1 MKIKNNLL
9 INLKKKL
16 HNNKLTIGSWIQLD
30 EANSAL
36 ILSKSKFEWI
46 AVDLEHG
53 FFSENNLPNIFKSIL
68 MGGTIP
74 FARIK
79 DSSKTSIARAMDAGA
94 HGLIVPNIESEEQ
107 LQNVI
112 KFANYPPKG
121 KRGVGYC
128 PANNYGNNF
137 DEYINIIKNPIIIAM
152 IESKKGLENIN
163 KIISCKGFDGILI
176 GPYDLSASL
185 NVTAKF
191 SNSNFKNAI
200 KKILKVCKLNK
211 ITVGMHQVKPSISD
225 LKKLINQGFN
235 FIPYG
240 MDSVFLSNNYPDIK
254 RK

>member
-1 MKIKNNLL
+1 MKIQKNLL
-9 INLKKKL
+9 YKLKKKL
-16 HNNKLTIGSWIQLD
+16 HNTSLTIGSWIQLD

-36 ILSKSKFEWI
+36 IISKSKFEWI

-68 MGGTIP
+68 MGEAIP

-79 DSSKTSIARAMDAGA
+79 NSNKTSIVRAMDAGA
-94 HGLIVPNIESEEQ
+94 YGLIVPNIESREQ

-112 KFANYPPKG
+112 KYANYPPKG

-137 DEYINIIKNPIIIAM
+137 KEYMDTIKNPIIIAM
-152 IESKKGLENIN
+152 IESKKGLENIDE
-163 KIISCKGFDGILI
+163 IISCKGFDGILI

-185 NVTAKF
+185 NITAKF
-191 SNSNFKNAI
+191 SNHKFKSAI
-200 KKILKVCKLNK
+200 KKILNVCKSNK
-211 ITVGMHQVKPSISD
+211 ISVGMHQVKPSISD
-225 LKKLINQGFN
+225 LKKLVNQGFN

-240 MDSVFLSNNYPDIK
+240 MDSVFLSNNYPIIG

>member
-1 MKIKNNLL
+1 MKIRNNILSK
-9 INLKKKL
+9 LKKKL
-16 HNNKLTIGSWIQLD
+16 DNTSLTIGSWLQLD

-36 ILSKSKFEWI
+36 IISKSKFEWI

-68 MGGTIP
+68 MGGTVP
-74 FARIK
+74 FARTQ
-79 DSSKTSIARAMDAGA
+79 DSSKINIVRAMDAGA
-94 HGLIVPNIESEEQ
+94 YGLIVPNIESKEQ
-107 LQNVI
+107 LQSVI

-137 DEYINIIKNPIIIAM
+137 DEYMNTIKNPIIIAM
-152 IESKKGLENIN
+152 IESKKGLENIDE
-163 KIISCKGFDGILI
+163 IISCKGFDGILI

-185 NVTAKF
+185 NITAKF
-191 SNSNFKNAI
+191 SNIKFKSAI
-200 KKILKVCKLNK
+200 KKILNVCKSNK
-211 ITVGMHQVKPSISD
+211 ISVGMHQVKPSISD
-225 LKKLINQGFN
+225 LKKLIYQGFN

>member
-9 INLKKKL
+9 KKL
-16 HNNKLTIGSWIQLD
+16 KTKLDNTSLTIGSWLQLD

-36 ILSKSKFEWI
+36 IVSKSKFEWI

-74 FARIK
+74 FARVR
-79 DSSKTSIARAMDAGA
+79 DSSKNSIVRAMDAGA
-94 HGLIVPNIESEEQ
+94 YGLIIPNIESQEQ
-107 LQNVI
+107 LQKVVE
-112 KFANYPPKG
+112 FANYPPLG

-128 PANNYGNNF
+128 PANNYGNSF
-137 DEYINIIKNPIIIAM
+137 EEYIQTIKNPIIIAM

-163 KIISCKGFDGILI
+163 KIVSCKGYNGILI

-185 NVTAKF
+185 NITGKF
-191 SNSNFKNAI
+191 SNIKFKNAI
-200 KKILKVCKLNK
+200 NKILSTCKLNK
-211 ITVGMHQVKPSISD
+211 KSVGIHQVKPSIPE
-225 LKKLINQGFN
+225 LNKLIKKGFN

-240 MDSVFLSNNYPDIK
+240 MDSVFLSNNYPDLK
-254 RK
+254 K